1 MNCKEADA
9 LMDGYFDGELDL
21 VHSLELERHLAECA
35 TCSAQLDRR
44 RTLRASLAASPLRYR
59 APESAKVALRAALD
73 AEGGSNVVSMPSRRR
88 FFPVAGSIAAAL
100 IVGITAYSL
109 VHTAGDSQDEEVV
122 DAHLR
127 SLMAAH
133 LTDVASTDQHTV
145 KPWFAGKLDFSP
157 PVRDFSADGF
167 PLTGGRLDYLDHR
180 PVAALVYRRN
190 QHVINVFVWPN
201 PGSDE
206 APRASSRNGYN
217 VVRESKSGMEFC
229 LVSDLNRAELQD
241 LAARMVSANP

>member
-1 MNCKEADA
+1 MNCKEAEA

-35 TCSAQLDRR
+35 ECSAQLNRR
-44 RTLRASLAASPLRYR
+44 RALRAGLAASPLRYR
-59 APESAKVALRAALD
+59 APEPVKATVRAALD
-73 AEGGSNVVSMPSRRR
+73 AESEANVVRMPSRRR

-109 VHTAGDSQDEEVV
+109 VHTAGEAQDEEVV

-145 KPWFAGKLDFSP
+145 KPWFAG
-157 PVRDFSADGF
+157 
-167 PLTGGRLDYLDHR
+167 RLDYLDHR

-201 PGSDE
+201 PGSDDR
-206 APRASSRNGYN
+206 PRTSGRNGYN

-241 LAARMVSANP
+241 FATRLASAIP